1 MDPILKLAGDAGL
14 TKDQGEA
21 ATGGI
26 MSLVKSSL
34 ASGDYKK
41 ILDQIPEIGGLVTK
55 HEEGSRAAGG
65 DSGGLMGSA
74 MSMFGGGG
82 ASGGGAA
89 AGAGGVAGLLAMLEK
104 QGIDASQVSAFMPQV
119 ASVVKSKCGVDIGSV
134 LGVSSDG
141 GGNEGGDQPSA
152 DDLKASAGN
161 AMGGLFGK

>member
-1 MDPILKLAGDAGL
+1 
-14 TKDQGEA
+14 
-21 ATGGI
+21 
-26 MSLVKSSL
+26 
-34 ASGDYKK
+34 
-41 ILDQIPEIGGLVTK
+41 
-55 HEEGSRAAGG
+55 
-65 DSGGLMGSA
+65 
-74 MSMFGGGG
+74 MFGGGG